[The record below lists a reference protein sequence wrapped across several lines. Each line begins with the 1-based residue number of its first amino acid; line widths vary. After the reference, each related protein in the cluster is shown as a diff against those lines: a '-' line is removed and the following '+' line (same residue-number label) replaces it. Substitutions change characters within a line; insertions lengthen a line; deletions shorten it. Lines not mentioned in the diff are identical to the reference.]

1 MIYQNSRPLTQTT
14 PRRNILQRR
23 YEWREFLQDSHGAAD
38 LIRERFKFDKDE
50 TRLDQ
55 FFLLP
60 GRRNQIAK
68 LNHDETF
75 EIKTLIDEEGPL
87 ELWETTV
94 KSKVPLRRTLAKTIA
109 ARIPKFSGP
118 IVGSMTPEELTESL
132 SKKTRFF
139 RVKATRELF
148 KRGDVTAKISQT
160 QIDDDTQAVSI
171 AFECSSAEPLLAE
184 LKALGLRRRENT
196 NFGAYLMQ

>member
-1 MIYQNSRPLTQTT
+1 MIYQNSRPLTHKT
-14 PRRNILQRR
+14 PRHNILQRR
-23 YEWREFLQDSHGAAD
+23 FEWREFLDDSQGAAD
-38 LIRERFKFDKDE
+38 LIQERFKFEKDE
-50 TRLDQ
+50 TREEQ

-75 EIKTLIDEEGPL
+75 EIKTLIDEDGPL

-139 RVKATRELF
+139 RVRTERKIF
-148 KRGDVTAKISQT
+148 KRGDVVAKVSSKH
-160 QIDDDTQAVSI
+160 IDDDAQTVSI
-171 AFECSSAEPLLAE
+171 AFESPKAEPLMAE

-196 NFGAYLMQ
+196 NVGAYLMQ